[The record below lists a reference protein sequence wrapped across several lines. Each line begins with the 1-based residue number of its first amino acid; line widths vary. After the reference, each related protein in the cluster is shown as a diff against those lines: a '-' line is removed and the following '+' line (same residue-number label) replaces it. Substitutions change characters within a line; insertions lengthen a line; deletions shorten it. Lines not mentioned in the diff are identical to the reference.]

1 MKKYI
6 PIIATCLA
14 LSACDSFNDLDG
26 VKEIE
31 PISVNVALDFNIDHV
46 AEMKDL
52 TLKFDNYDEALHYEK
67 VVNGEEIR
75 MDGILPGI
83 YTVNVSGSAIDTEG
97 NEYYLNG
104 SVVNHGFN
112 VVFV

>member
-6 PIIATCLA
+6 SIIATCLT
-14 LSACDSFNDLDG
+14 LSACNSFNELEN

-46 AEMKDL
+46 AEMTDL

-67 VVNGEEIR
+67 VVSGEQIS
-75 MDGILPGI
+75 MDGILQASI
-83 YTVNVSGSAIDTEG
+83 
-97 NEYYLNG
+97 L
-104 SVVNHGFN
+104 
-112 VVFV
+112 

>member
-14 LSACDSFNDLDG
+14 LTACDSFNDLDG

-31 PISVNVALDFNIDHV
+31 PISVNVALDFNIGRV

-52 TLKFDNYDEALHYEK
+52 AL
-67 VVNGEEIR
+67 
-75 MDGILPGI
+75 
-83 YTVNVSGSAIDTEG
+83 
-97 NEYYLNG
+97 
-104 SVVNHGFN
+104 
-112 VVFV
+112 